1 MTNSSTKTKCK
12 ANLTATTKGSVYSK
26 WTSFTKLEVLRYITV
41 INAIIIQPRPKIMD
55 RFEAI
60 RDTMLYTL
68 DETEQKEKGKTEV
81 FSNLLVKHFQK

>member
-12 ANLTATTKGSVYSK
+12 VNLTPTTKGSVYSK

-81 FSNLLVKHFQK
+81 FSNLLVKRFQK